1 MYSMETGAPLNEAR
15 LLQVKAFLSAS
26 GLTVED
32 LPDYTVALRDGGGQ
46 IVATG
51 SLCGDIV
58 KYVAVADAAQGEGA
72 CATVVSEL
80 VSYACRNGN
89 THLFLF
95 TKPEN
100 DRMFSSLGFYELAR
114 TKDAL
119 MMENKKDGLSGFL
132 KSLGHGA
139 MENAGAVVVNCNPLT
154 NGHLY
159 LLETAA
165 KNCSEL
171 HVFVVSED
179 KSEFPAEVR
188 YDLVKRGAA
197 HIENLYVHRGGRYVV
212 SSATF
217 PAYFL
222 KDKNRTEDIKADLD
236 LALFGARIAPALRI
250 KTRFVG
256 TEPYCTVTNAYNARM
271 KALLPNY
278 GVDVV
283 ELERKD
289 GISASAVRRLMREGN
304 FEAIKP
310 LVPEVTYD
318 YIVRHA

>member
-15 LLQVKAFLSAS
+15 LLQVKEFLSAS
-26 GLTVED
+26 GLTMED
-32 LPDYTVALRDGGGQ
+32 VPDYTVALRDDDGQ
-46 IVATG
+46 IAATG
-51 SLCGDIV
+51 SLCGDVV
-58 KYVAVADAAQGEGA
+58 KYVAVADKAQGEGA

-80 VSYACRNGN
+80 VSYAYRNGN

-119 MMENKKDGLSGFL
+119 MMENKKDGLSDFL
-132 KSLGHGA
+132 KGLERGA
-139 MENAGAVVVNCNPLT
+139 TENAAAVVVNCNPLT

-165 KNCSEL
+165 ARCSEL

-179 KSEFPAEVR
+179 KSEFPASVR

-197 HIENLYVHRGGRYVV
+197 HIKNLYVHKGGRYVV

-236 LALFGARIAPALRI
+236 LALFGARIAPFLRI

-256 TEPYCTVTNAYNARM
+256 TEPYCAVTNAYNARM

-278 GVDVV
+278 GVSVV

-289 GISASAVRRLMREGN
+289 GISASAVRRLMQEGN
-304 FEAIKP
+304 FEAIKV